1 MDDMI
6 LWMLQSF
13 PLRLIIENLKY
24 IINRKRVVRIR
35 DVIYPNQSDDII
47 SRCGPPE
54 APRHR

>member
-1 MDDMI
+1 MDDRI
-6 LWMLQSF
+6 VWLLQSC

-24 IINRKRVVRIR
+24 IINRKREVRIR

>member
-1 MDDMI
+1 MDDRI
-6 LWMLQSF
+6 VWLLQSC

-24 IINRKRVVRIR
+24 IINRKREVRIR
-35 DVIYPNQSDDII
+35 DIIYPNQSDDII

>member
-1 MDDMI
+1 MDDRI
-6 LWMLQSF
+6 VWLLQSC

-24 IINRKRVVRIR
+24 IINRKREVRIR

-47 SRCGPPE
+47 SRYGPPE